1 MFDLLGQW
9 IARRSPVLIL
19 VWVLAIVGAAVWTW
33 RTGEVPPSEIGSF
46 LPQDSDYNRAVA
58 LTGKAFPKLP
68 SRSYIALIAERKSGL
83 TDEDIAWLDRVASEA
98 AWAHQKT
105 TRGIYLSPAVF
116 FLEQRLINQDRQAAI
131 ALINLSCNYITT
143 GAIEVVES
151 VDRIASQNRPEGL
164 TVEITGPGG
173 IGRDYAIA
181 SQQALHNT
189 TYVTIAAVLIILMLV
204 YRSPVGALVPLVSI
218 GASVYLAFVFLTF
231 LATRGWCISDFE
243 RVFAVVLLF
252 GAGVDYALFWI
263 ARYREELIGKADLS
277 IAALAATRRSSP
289 AILASAATTIC
300 GLSTLM
306 AADLVPFK
314 NAGNS
319 LAPVLVISL
328 IASLTLTPAI
338 ARSLGRWLFWPLR
351 TDAAATLGQ
360 RYFWPALAGFVTR
373 RPRAILAVGLVVLGT
388 TGAMALRFEPHFASL
403 SQLPPGS
410 SSQRGYEIA
419 ETHFR
424 NGQLYPNTLSL
435 LFDQRP
441 DDHQLDAISR
451 ELTERILKTPNVD
464 SVLSLTSPH
473 GQSPKDPD
481 KTILR
486 RALTNWL
493 DPSRIPQV
501 RAFYVSEKLPVLRF
515 DVFINKA
522 PFTRE
527 AMDIVDRVRRQAEQ
541 LATDSRAAAS
551 PSFKVMLTGFTP
563 YIMGVRDV
571 ADTDQIRVML
581 LATAVIAI
589 IVLVLVRDLPLTLFM
604 VLATWLTCGA
614 TLTLSHLFFVYVMDG
629 PGLDYKVRL
638 IVFVIVMAVGQDYN
652 IFLVTR
658 LVQESPR
665 IPPTE
670 AAYRAIVRT
679 GSVISSCGL
688 IMAATLGSLWAGGLS
703 LLQELG
709 FALAT
714 GILIDTFFVRP
725 LLIPSFFLATGRGKK
740 SSRQA
745 KPAKGKCG

>member
-19 VWVLAIVGAAVWTW
+19 VWILAIVGAATWAW
-33 RTGEVPPSEIGSF
+33 RTGEMPPGEIGSF
-46 LPQDSDYNRAVA
+46 LPADSEYNRAVA
-58 LTGKAFPKLP
+58 LTGEAFPKLP
-68 SRSYIALIAERKSGL
+68 SRSYIAVISERKSGL
-83 TDEDIAWLDRVASEA
+83 TKEDIAWLDRVASGSA
-98 AWAHQKT
+98 RTHRDITK
-105 TRGIYLSPAVF
+105 GIYLSPAVF
-116 FLEQRLINQDRQAAI
+116 FLEPRLVNDTRQAAI
-131 ALINLSCNYITT
+131 ALINLSCNYITP

-151 VDRIASQNRPEGL
+151 VDRIASKDRPEGL

-173 IGRDYAIA
+173 IGRDYAVA
-181 SQQALHNT
+181 SEQALHNT
-189 TYVTIAAVLIILMLV
+189 TYVTIAAVLIILILV
-204 YRSPVGALVPLVSI
+204 YRSPVGALVPLVAI

-231 LATRGWCISDFE
+231 LATRGWPVSDFE

-252 GAGVDYALFWI
+252 GAGIDYALFWI
-263 ARYREELIGKADLS
+263 ARYREELVGHLDLN
-277 IAALAATRRSSP
+277 AAAHTSTCRSSP

-306 AADLVPFK
+306 IANLVPFK
-314 NAGNS
+314 HAGNF

-328 IASLTLTPAI
+328 LAALTLTPAI
-338 ARSLGRWLFWPLR
+338 ARSMGRWLLWPLR
-351 TDAAATLGQ
+351 TDAVATLGQ
-360 RYFWPALAGFVTR
+360 RYFWPTLATFVTR
-373 RPRAILAVGLVVLGT
+373 RPRTILIVGLIVLGAA
-388 TGAMALRFEPHFASL
+388 GAAALRFEAHFASL
-403 SQLPPGS
+403 SQLPSGS
-410 SSQRGYEIA
+410 SSQRGYQIA
-419 ETHFR
+419 ESHFKH
-424 NGQLYPNTLSL
+424 GQLYPNTLSL
-435 LFDQRP
+435 LFDHRP
-441 DDHQLDAISR
+441 DDDRLDAISS
-451 ELTERILKTPNVD
+451 ELTEGILKITDVE

-481 KTILR
+481 ETVWR
-486 RALTNWL
+486 RAMIDWLDGL
-493 DPSRIPQV
+493 DPSRIPQI
-501 RAFYVSEKLPVLRF
+501 RALYVSQEPPVLRF

-522 PFTRE
+522 PFARE
-527 AMDIVDRVRRQAEQ
+527 AMDIVDRVRQQAEE
-541 LATDSRAAAS
+541 LAVNHEAADN

-571 ADTDQIRVML
+571 ADADQIRVML

-589 IVLVLVRDLPLTLFM
+589 IVLVLVRDVPLTLFM

-614 TLTLSHLFFVYVMDG
+614 TLTLSHLFFVHVMDG

-658 LVQESPR
+658 LIQESPE
-665 IPPTE
+665 ISPTE
-670 AAYRAIVRT
+670 AAHRAIVRT

-709 FALAT
+709 FALAV

-725 LLIPSFFLATGRGKK
+725 LLIPSFFLATGRG
-740 SSRQA
+740 Q
-745 KPAKGKCG
+745 KGRKI